1 MNDWVGPDM
10 VPSVEGGR
18 RSAVGGGTACLAP
31 TLSPAGC
38 RLLDARPRPRLA
50 FVGPVCETIPKSSA
64 RKVKVQ
70 APWAS
75 LTICKHLA
83 ERARHLSRDARCRT
97 RGDGARIQTMGE

>member
-1 MNDWVGPDM
+1 MSRADAFARRLPPVG
-10 VPSVEGGR
+10 
-18 RSAVGGGTACLAP
+18 CAP
-31 TLSPAGC
+31 PARAS
-38 RLLDARPRPRLA
+38 RLP
-50 FVGPVCETIPKSSA
+50 GPVCETIPKSSA
-64 RKVKVQ
+64 RKVEVR